1 MSSRRYGSYNHGLG
15 EDAGESTLM
24 VTTTPSG
31 APTRQGSDV
40 DWGQVINTAL
50 PTVMNVYQQRQLT
63 RMNVARINA
72 GQPPIT
78 ADEFGASYR
87 VPTAEVQIGATAR
100 TQRLF
105 MFMGLGVLA
114 LVGLRAAK
122 II

>member
-1 MSSRRYGSYNHGLG
+1 MSHRRYDYHTGLG

-31 APTRQGSDV
+31 ETTRQGGGT
-40 DWGQVINTAL
+40 DWGSIITGAL
-50 PTVMNVYQQRQLT
+50 PTLLSVYQQRELT

-72 GQPPIT
+72 GQPPLSVQEYT
-78 ADEFGASYR
+78 SNYR
-87 VPTAEVQIGATAR
+87 VPSAEVQVGVAPNA
-100 TQRLF
+100 QRML
-105 MFMGLGVLA
+105 MFGGLAVLA